1 MGSKHNT
8 IWGSKLT
15 RVTQHYMFEIKI
27 YTFILVMRV
36 IRRDIQ
42 YNEIL
47 FIVRFINLCM
57 IKLNINKM
65 FIFHRICGKHLKYLQ
80 G

>member
-1 MGSKHNT
+1 MESIHNT
-8 IWGSKLT
+8 IWGSKLM
-15 RVTQHYMFEIKI
+15 RVIQQYMFEIKI

-36 IRRDIQ
+36 IRREIP
-42 YNEIL
+42 YKEIL
-47 FIVRFINLCM
+47 FIVSFINLCL

-65 FIFHRICGKHLKYLQ
+65 LIFHRICGKHLKYLQ